1 MQNTSTIPLN
11 KELACAV
18 SYINSRYMYIN
29 VNRYIHARKLK
40 GLLAPKG
47 EINLTQLREDHAV
60 ELVFQNLKPSLN
72 RCSYIYHIPK
82 ITENTT
88 CMNVFS
94 AKSKLKIP

>member
-1 MQNTSTIPLN
+1 MALILLSLKSDAKYINHIPLN
-11 KELACAV
+11 KELVCAV

-60 ELVFQNLKPSLN
+60 ELVFQNHKPSLN
-72 RCSYIYHIPK
+72 RRSY
-82 ITENTT
+82 T
-88 CMNVFS
+88 CISNS
-94 AKSKLKIP
+94 

>member
-1 MQNTSTIPLN
+1 MALILLSLKSDAKYINHIPLN
-11 KELACAV
+11 KELVCAV

-60 ELVFQNLKPSLN
+60 ELVFQNHKPSLN
-72 RCSYIYHIPK
+72 RRSY
-82 ITENTT
+82 TSN
-88 CMNVFS
+88 S
-94 AKSKLKIP
+94 

>member
-11 KELACAV
+11 KELVCAV

-40 GLLAPKG
+40 GLSAPKG

-60 ELVFQNLKPSLN
+60 ELVFQNHKPSLN
-72 RCSYIYHIPK
+72 RCSYISR
-82 ITENTT
+82 T
-88 CMNVFS
+88 FL
-94 AKSKLKIP
+94 KLQRIQHA